1 MFYLKQRDIQVNLL
15 VMTYMWGT
23 VSFTYYLISFQL
35 KYLPGDVYNNSMA
48 SSGSELLAYIL
59 GGILYNKIG
68 IRLAFCFSYLISV
81 VGGVMILF
89 WGTNNPQLM
98 PIFVTLAKFGISSGF
113 VIVYVSTVDVF
124 PTLFCA
130 TALGFCNFFAR
141 VATILAPL
149 IAEKQ
154 PPLPML
160 IFTSMTAVGSV
171 LALFIRPAKKEAHWI
186 TNYYPQNLTALF

>member
-1 MFYLKQRDIQVNLL
+1 
-15 VMTYMWGT
+15 
-23 VSFTYYLISFQL
+23 
-35 KYLPGDVYNNSMA
+35 MA

-59 GGILYNKIG
+59 GGILYKKVG
-68 IRLAFCFSYLISV
+68 IRLEFTISFLISV
-81 VGGVMILF
+81 LGGLMILF

-149 IAEKQ
+149 IAEKK

-160 IFTSMTAVGSV
+160 IFTSMTALGSV
-171 LALFIRPAKKEAHWI
+171 LALLIRPAKK
-186 TNYYPQNLTALF
+186 Q

>member
-1 MFYLKQRDIQVNLL
+1 
-15 VMTYMWGT
+15 
-23 VSFTYYLISFQL
+23 
-35 KYLPGDVYNNSMA
+35 MA

-59 GGILYNKIG
+59 GGILYKKIG
-68 IRLAFCFSYLISV
+68 IRLAFCFSFMISV
-81 VGGVMILF
+81 VGGVMILI
-89 WGTNNPQLM
+89 WGENNPQIM

-149 IAEKQ
+149 VAEK
-154 PPLPML
+154 
-160 IFTSMTAVGSV
+160 
-171 LALFIRPAKKEAHWI
+171 
-186 TNYYPQNLTALF
+186 

>member
-1 MFYLKQRDIQVNLL
+1 
-15 VMTYMWGT
+15 
-23 VSFTYYLISFQL
+23 
-35 KYLPGDVYNNSMA
+35 MA

-59 GGILYNKIG
+59 GGVLLKKIG
-68 IRLAFCFSYLISV
+68 IRLAFSVSFIISAI
-81 VGGVMILF
+81 GGLLILF

-98 PIFVTLAKFGISSGF
+98 PIFVTFAKFGISSGF

-141 VATILAPL
+141 IATILAPL
-149 IAEKQ
+149 IAEKP

-160 IFTSMTAVGSV
+160 IFTSMTAGGSV
-171 LALFIRPAKKEAHWI
+171 LALFIRPAKKE
-186 TNYYPQNLTALF
+186 

>member
-1 MFYLKQRDIQVNLL
+1 M
-15 VMTYMWGT
+15 
-23 VSFTYYLISFQL
+23 
-35 KYLPGDVYNNSMA
+35 PGDVYNNSMA

-81 VGGVMILF
+81 VGGAMILF

-171 LALFIRPAKKEAHWI
+171 LALFIRPAKKEAK
-186 TNYYPQNLTALF
+186 

>member
-1 MFYLKQRDIQVNLL
+1 
-15 VMTYMWGT
+15 
-23 VSFTYYLISFQL
+23 
-35 KYLPGDVYNNSMA
+35 MA

-59 GGILYNKIG
+59 GGILYKKVG
-68 IRLAFCFSYLISV
+68 IRLAFTISFLISV
-81 VGGVMILF
+81 VGGLMILF

-141 VATILAPL
+141 LATILAPL
-149 IAEKQ
+149 IAEK
-154 PPLPML
+154 
-160 IFTSMTAVGSV
+160 
-171 LALFIRPAKKEAHWI
+171 
-186 TNYYPQNLTALF
+186 